1 MGINYD
7 QIDPK
12 TFRNQKLMKCPV
24 HLSIDAR
31 RHWNRITAAY
41 EITADSAM
49 ILETGL
55 ANWDMAQVARELLRK
70 EGMVVDGKRHPAI
83 EVQKL
88 GDMIF
93 LRSMRE
99 LGLNIAPPGDVGRP
113 PLSLGEDKETP
124 ALLPESKQTL
134 LF

>member
-1 MGINYD
+1 
-7 QIDPK
+7 
-12 TFRNQKLMKCPV
+12 MKPPV
-24 HLSIDAR
+24 HLSLEAR

-55 ANWDMAQVARELLRK
+55 ANWDMAQEARELLRR

-83 EVQKL
+83 EIVKQ
-88 GDMIF
+88 GNATF
-93 LRSMRE
+93 LRAFRE
-99 LGLNIAPPGDVGRP
+99 LGLNLAPPGDVGRP
-113 PLSLGEDKETP
+113 PLSLGEDKDVPAAE